1 LQSRLSIVTADDAD
15 GLLTG
20 SIRKPLVR
28 QVNVGLACNNLPAMT
43 TDARETHLRSLIR
56 DVPDFPQPGILF
68 KDITT
73 LIRDREAFRDVID
86 GIARAYRGLQ
96 IDLVVGVESRGFIFA
111 APVALDL
118 HAGFVP
124 VRKPGKLPAH
134 VISQSYELEYGRN
147 TLELH
152 DDAIVPGQR
161 VLIVDDVL
169 ATGGSLEATIGLVER
184 LGGVVVGV
192 SVVIELGFL
201 GGRGRLAGH
210 SIHSLITY

>member
-1 LQSRLSIVTADDAD
+1 MTADDAD
-15 GLLTG
+15 GPLTG

-28 QVNVGLACNNLPAMT
+28 QVNVGPACNNLPAMT

-118 HAGFVP
+118 HARWTVP
-124 VRKPGKLPAH
+124 RPPPRDGIHLRRR
-134 VISQSYELEYGRN
+134 G
-147 TLELH
+147 
-152 DDAIVPGQR
+152 VPSMP
-161 VLIVDDVL
+161 I
-169 ATGGSLEATIGLVER
+169 
-184 LGGVVVGV
+184 
-192 SVVIELGFL
+192 
-201 GGRGRLAGH
+201 
-210 SIHSLITY
+210 

>member
-1 LQSRLSIVTADDAD
+1 M
-15 GLLTG
+15 
-20 SIRKPLVR
+20 VR
-28 QVNVGLACNNLPAMT
+28 HVRTGLACNNLRAMT

-161 VLIVDDVL
+161 ILIVDDVL
-169 ATGGSLEATIGLVER
+169 ATGGSLEATIALVER
-184 LGGVVVGV
+184 LGGIVVGV

-201 GGRGRLAGH
+201 GGRERLAGH

>member
-1 LQSRLSIVTADDAD
+1 MD
-15 GLLTG
+15 G
-20 SIRKPLVR
+20 
-28 QVNVGLACNNLPAMT
+28 GLACNNLAAMT

-124 VRKPGKLPAH
+124 VRKPGKLPAQ

-152 DDAIVPGQR
+152 EDAIVPGQR
-161 VLIVDDVL
+161 ILIVDDVL
-169 ATGGSLEATIGLVER
+169 ATGGSLEATIALVER

-192 SVVIELGFL
+192 TVVIELGFL
-201 GGRGRLAGH
+201 GGRERLAGH

>member
-1 LQSRLSIVTADDAD
+1 MRHVMT
-15 GLLTG
+15 
-20 SIRKPLVR
+20 
-28 QVNVGLACNNLPAMT
+28 GLACNNLPAMT

-134 VISQSYELEYGRN
+134 VISQSYALEYGRN

-161 VLIVDDVL
+161 ILIVDDVL
-169 ATGGSLEATIGLVER
+169 ATGGSLEATIALVER
-184 LGGVVVGV
+184 LGGIVVGV

-201 GGRGRLAGH
+201 SGRERLAGH